1 MTKNVSLT
9 NERFNFLHY
18 NSDFLNLVLN
28 NINSCI
34 LLLDKD
40 LNLHDFNDALNNIFS
55 NKKDENLQYRK
66 CGEAI
71 GCAYQIEEQKEC
83 GKTSHC
89 NTCDLKIAVLT
100 SYMNDEVI
108 YKEHVIKPFLNYE
121 NEKEDKHL
129 QFSTRMF
136 VHNREKYVI
145 MIVED
150 ITKFYE
156 TKS

>member
-1 MTKNVSLT
+1 MTKNISLT
-9 NERFNFLHY
+9 NECFNFLHG

-40 LNLHDFNDALNNIFS
+40 LNLHAFNDALNNIFS